1 MSGIRLAGGFTYL
14 PKEYLDT
21 PKIYF
26 QQNVILTN
34 CLTTINIF
42 QIVILL
48 SYFKQYICCCSPLNI
63 FNSIN

>member
-26 QQNVILTN
+26 QQKV
-34 CLTTINIF
+34 
-42 QIVILL
+42 
-48 SYFKQYICCCSPLNI
+48 I
-63 FNSIN
+63 FNQLFDNHKYISNSNSIILF